1 MRQSFFHDEPRNFT
15 DLGGGVSGCKG
26 FHSSFRA
33 TQGGLSLNMG
43 KLFSRKITTFSHLQN
58 HYLIVVIFEL
68 ADASTTMI
76 VKPGPVVDFLLA
88 NQNARDPYQ
97 IDWSKVI
104 YYSFS
109 FPSLQQLHFNFCICS
124 SIPGQEDAQE
134 SENQGQPLK

>member
-1 MRQSFFHDEPRNFT
+1 
-15 DLGGGVSGCKG
+15 
-26 FHSSFRA
+26 
-33 TQGGLSLNMG
+33 MG

-97 IDWSKVI
+97 IDWSKVTI
-104 YYSFS
+104 THSLFLPCSSYIFS
-109 FPSLQQLHFNFCICS
+109 FHICS

-134 SENQGQPLK
+134 SEDQGQPLK